1 MLNKESRRKSFY
13 RQMLLVRRFE
23 ERVLQLFT
31 RGELFGTTHTYIGQ
45 EANAVAVLNH
55 LEERDIV
62 FSNHRC
68 HGHYLVRT
76 GDAEGLFGEM
86 MGKAEGICGGRGGS
100 QHLCRDNFFSNGI
113 LGSTAPIAA
122 GMTLAEKL
130 KGSDAIGALF
140 LGDGALGEG
149 IVYETL
155 NLISLWKIPLLIVV
169 ENNYYAQ
176 TTPLKTHFAGSFTDR
191 AKAFHI
197 EADEFK
203 SNDVEFL
210 YEGISDIVEDIRRNQ
225 RPRFLVLHTYRLS
238 AHSKGD
244 DFRPADEIKHWTE
257 KDPLKILKPRLKSNI
272 AESLE
277 QEVKRVLSYA
287 EEAAREMPFP
297 SLNESQPQPEY
308 CLEMVRQ

>member
-1 MLNKESRRKSFY
+1 
-13 RQMLLVRRFE
+13 MLLVRCFE
-23 ERVLQLFT
+23 EKVLELFT

-169 ENNYYAQ
+169 ENKVVSVYN
-176 TTPLKTHFAGSFTDR
+176 
-191 AKAFHI
+191 
-197 EADEFK
+197 
-203 SNDVEFL
+203 
-210 YEGISDIVEDIRRNQ
+210 
-225 RPRFLVLHTYRLS
+225 
-238 AHSKGD
+238 
-244 DFRPADEIKHWTE
+244 
-257 KDPLKILKPRLKSNI
+257 
-272 AESLE
+272 
-277 QEVKRVLSYA
+277 
-287 EEAAREMPFP
+287 
-297 SLNESQPQPEY
+297 
-308 CLEMVRQ
+308 CLI